1 MASIVLSL
9 TLDNSLLLLDKSGR
23 KGPSIHIRVG
33 TYAVPGQLRSVLE
46 KVLVGTHL
54 DNLKETLE
62 KMQTKIEFLSSDEA
76 HIQFL
81 RYEVGR
87 LVRGFQRIRQ
97 EMGIDTK

>member
-1 MASIVLSL
+1 
-9 TLDNSLLLLDKSGR
+9 
-23 KGPSIHIRVG
+23 
-33 TYAVPGQLRSVLE
+33 VLE

-54 DNLKETLE
+54 DNLRETLE